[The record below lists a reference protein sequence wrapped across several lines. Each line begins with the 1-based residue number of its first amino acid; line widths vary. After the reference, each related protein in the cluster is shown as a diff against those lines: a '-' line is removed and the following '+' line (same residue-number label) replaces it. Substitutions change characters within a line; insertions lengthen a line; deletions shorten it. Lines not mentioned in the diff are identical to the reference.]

1 MSLINDMLRD
11 LDRRQGGSGRLPNEV
26 RPLPPESRR
35 PRWLLL
41 ALPAAVVLALAG
53 WLHLARWP
61 TPVPVPDA
69 PRAASA
75 PVPLAPAARQPPPAA
90 PPDAEP
96 VLKERAANAPEIP
109 AALDGLRMD
118 ATLSR
123 LPVAPPAAPAR
134 KTAEVATKEPT
145 PSLPAVAA
153 KTGEPSAISA
163 GATRP
168 AAPAP
173 APTAEPAAAAGGVEK
188 RPRTETPRER
198 AEQDYRKAYALLVQG
213 RTNEALP
220 LLRSTLAEDA
230 THASARLALAG
241 VLAQSGR
248 QDEAL
253 ALIEEGLQ
261 LEPARPALALA
272 AARLLAAKAAYD
284 RAEQV
289 LARAAPS
296 AQADAEFRALHAAVL
311 QRLTLHRE
319 AAAEY
324 QAALRLAPQAGVW
337 WMGLG
342 ISLEA
347 DGRGAEAREAYQRAR
362 ASGALSAE
370 LDRFVE
376 QKLRQLQ

>member
-11 LDRRQGGSGRLPNEV
+11 LDRRQGGSGALPNEV
-26 RPLPPESRR
+26 RPLPPESGR
-35 PRWLLL
+35 PRWPLL
-41 ALPAAVVLALAG
+41 AVLAAAVLAVAG
-53 WLHLARWP
+53 WLHWAGWP
-61 TPVPVPDA
+61 TSAPVADA
-69 PRAASA
+69 PRTATA
-75 PVPLAPAARQPPPAA
+75 PIPVAAPAARQTPAA
-90 PPDAEP
+90 ALPAAEP
-96 VLKERAANAPEIP
+96 VVKEQAVAPEAP

-118 ATLSR
+118 ASLSR

-134 KTAEVATKEPT
+134 KTPAVATKEPT
-145 PSLPAVAA
+145 PSPPAVAV
-153 KTGEPSAISA
+153 KTGAPSAASV

-173 APTAEPAAAAGGVEK
+173 ALSAESPAAAGGVEK
-188 RPRTETPRER
+188 RPRSETPRER
-198 AEQDYRKAYALLVQG
+198 AEQDYRKAYALLGQG
-213 RTNEALP
+213 RTSEALP

-261 LEPARPALALA
+261 LEPTRSALALA
-272 AARLLAAKAAYD
+272 AARLLAARGAYD
-284 RAEQV
+284 RAGQV
-289 LARAAPS
+289 LSRAASS
-296 AQADAEFRALHAAVL
+296 AQADAEFRAFHAAVL
-311 QRLTLHRE
+311 QRLTLHKE
-319 AAAEY
+319 AVAEY

-347 DGRGAEAREAYQRAR
+347 DGRSAEAREAYQRAR

>member
-26 RPLPPESRR
+26 RPLPPESGR
-35 PRWLLL
+35 PRGLLL
-41 ALPAAVVLALAG
+41 VLSAAVVLALAG
-53 WLHLARWP
+53 WLHLAGWP
-61 TPVPVPDA
+61 TPAPIPDA
-69 PRAASA
+69 PRAATA
-75 PVPLAPAARQPPPAA
+75 PIPLAAPAARQTPPAA
-90 PPDAEP
+90 PPAAEP
-96 VLKERAANAPEIP
+96 VLQERTTAAEVPV
-109 AALDGLRMD
+109 ALDGLRMD

-123 LPVAPPAAPAR
+123 LPAPPPAAPAR
-134 KTAEVATKEPT
+134 KMAEAATKEPP

-153 KTGEPSAISA
+153 KTGEPSAASA

-173 APTAEPAAAAGGVEK
+173 ALSTESPAAAGGVEK
-188 RPRTETPRER
+188 RPRNETPRER
-198 AEQDYRKAYALLVQG
+198 AEQDYRKAYALLGQG
-213 RTNEALP
+213 RANEALP
-220 LLRSTLAEDA
+220 LLRNTLAEDA

-272 AARLLAAKAAYD
+272 AARLLAARGAYD
-284 RAEQV
+284 RAGQA
-289 LARAAPS
+289 LSRAAPS
-296 AQADAEFRALHAAVL
+296 AQADAEFRAFHAAVL
-311 QRLTLHRE
+311 QRLTLHKE
-319 AAAEY
+319 AVAEY

-370 LDRFVE
+370 LDRFVG